1 MLSCLNSHFT
11 KGRNQELEKEMEKE
25 MEQVRDEAGLGVG
38 GCELMAKP

>member
-38 GCELMAKP
+38 GYGLRAKP

>member
-38 GCELMAKP
+38 GCGLRAKP